1 MKKFYRHLD
10 PETNRRYRLDNL
22 ANPNKDRPNLT
33 YEFLGVT
40 RVWRWTKERMQEA
53 YDQALVVQS
62 KLGSVPA
69 LKRYLDETEGT
80 PVDTIWDDI
89 QGIQAQAK

>member
-1 MKKFYRHLD
+1 
-10 PETNRRYRLDNL
+10 
-22 ANPNKDRPNLT
+22 
-33 YEFLGVT
+33 
-40 RVWRWTKERMQEA
+40 MQEA

-69 LKRYLDETEGT
+69 LKRYLDETKGT

-89 QGIQAQAK
+89 QGIQAQAKERIGYPTQKPLALLDRIIKAGSNEGKFK